1 LFTGLAVPP
10 RYWDTRSTKISSGLP
25 PAFGDA
31 VIMNMQLQKM
41 IRIAED
47 TISYA
52 LQQEMQDPVAFLR
65 QVFHPE
71 FDPATLSEKAKQMA
85 LEESNK
91 VVANQDFFFQVD
103 DYIKS
108 KSRKVSTGM
117 LRTYQVMKKRLLA
130 FQKWHKEKITFS
142 SFDFNFYEAFVNYL
156 TYEHMHMRRNIA
168 IRGLKR
174 NSVGTS
180 IKQLRIFLRDR
191 MRRKIIP
198 VIDLSDFK
206 ILDEETDAIYLSVDE
221 IRILYNL
228 DLSGHPEWTRFRD
241 LFVLGSFTGLR
252 FSDFNG
258 IKPED
263 IRNGMLYK
271 KQGKSDHWVVIPLR
285 PEAHDILMNRFKRM
299 VPQTSNAELN
309 RYIIEQFEMPQV
321 DLTGAVGLGI
331 FSGIISLI
339 TMPEIIIPV
348 MLISFIGD
356 LFISVESRRA
366 KRIIKTID
374 SSRAIYE
381 KSFEKLKKLYSES
394 IMEHADLVKKHAK
407 NRFDLYF
414 YDLRTQINNIK
425 TNITGPE
432 LKQYESILVQLREL
446 QKNLAIFDAEVQSY
460 KI

>member
-1 LFTGLAVPP
+1 MLLPIKPICDRRPRRDGTSAISIQYCYSSDRRTLLFTGLAVPP
-10 RYWDTRSTKISSGLP
+10 RYWDTRSIKISSGLP

-47 TISYA
+47 TVSYA
-52 LQQEMQDPVAFLR
+52 LQQKVKDPVAFLR

-71 FDPATLSEKAKQMA
+71 FDPDTLSEKAKQLA

-91 VVANQDFFFQVD
+91 MAANQDFFFQVD

-130 FQKWHKEKITFS
+130 FQKWRKEKITFT

-198 VIDLSDFK
+198 AIDLSDFK
-206 ILDEETDAIYLSVDE
+206 ILDEETDTIYLSVEE
-221 IRILYNL
+221 IRTLYNL
-228 DLSGHPEWTRFRD
+228 DLSGHPEWSRFRD

-285 PEAHDILMNRFKRM
+285 PEAHDILMNRFKRK

-309 RYIIEQFEMPQV
+309 RYIKKVGQLAGINTPIKVSYKKGNQDV
-321 DLTGAVGLGI
+321 VAVKPKYA
-331 FSGIISLI
+331 LI
-339 TMPEIIIPV
+339 TSGRTRD
-348 MLISFIGD
+348 LISSSVKSWT
-356 LFISVESRRA
+356 LFMP
-366 KRIIKTID
+366 
-374 SSRAIYE
+374 
-381 KSFEKLKKLYSES
+381 L
-394 IMEHADLVKKHAK
+394 
-407 NRFDLYF
+407 
-414 YDLRTQINNIK
+414 
-425 TNITGPE
+425 GP
-432 LKQYESILVQLREL
+432 
-446 QKNLAIFDAEVQSY
+446 NLWRLSMW
-460 KI
+460 